1 MKLGA
6 TYPTQE
12 HEKAAE
18 AIVDFFVSNYKID
31 AVLLVNS
38 CARGKAT
45 RDSCLD
51 IIMLTKPD
59 EGRSQ
64 LSALEAGWEGLE
76 KSNPVIQ
83 ALYKVGKY
91 SVVHPDF
98 IHGVFIPHEQEE
110 AAGPDDFEV
119 EIGNFL
125 AYSVPLWQG
134 SDYFSQLKRQWLP
147 YYNEELRRQRLDR
160 VRWYCLNNLHHI
172 PLYIERGLYFQSFD
186 RLYNAYS
193 EFLQA
198 LFIARRT
205 YPIAYNKWI
214 REQVEEI
221 LGLPG
226 LYAQL
231 SHLFEIKQF
240 ESSEIADKA
249 KEVELLLE
257 KYAPSPSEGKDIR
270 SNF

>member
-1 MKLGA
+1 MIFKA
-6 TYPTQE
+6 AYPTPE
-12 HEKAAE
+12 HQKAAQ
-18 AIVDFFVSNYKID
+18 AITEHFVSQYKID

-51 IIMLTKPD
+51 IVMLAKQD
-59 EGRSQ
+59 ETRSS
-64 LSALEAGWEGLE
+64 LKELESGWEEFE
-76 KSNPVIQ
+76 KSSEAIQ
-83 ALYKVGKY
+83 DLYKVGRY

-98 IHGVFIPHEQEE
+98 IHGAFDPREQDE

-119 EIGNFL
+119 QVGNFL

-134 SDYFSQLKRQWLP
+134 SGFLNALKDEWLP
-147 YYNEELRRQRLDR
+147 YYNEELRRKRLER

-172 PLYIERGLYFQSFD
+172 PLYLERGLYFQSFD
-186 RLYNAYS
+186 RLYNAYL

-214 REQVEEI
+214 HEQIVEI
-221 LGLPG
+221 LGLPE
-226 LYAQL
+226 LYEQL
-231 SHLFEIKQF
+231 THLFEIKQF
-240 ESSEIADKA
+240 ESHEIADKA
-249 KEVELLLE
+249 KEVEELLNT
-257 KYAPSPSEGKDIR
+257 YARFP
-270 SNF
+270 NA

>member
-1 MKLGA
+1 MNIQV
-6 TYPTQE
+6 TYPTPE
-12 HEKAAE
+12 HQAAAN

-51 IIMLTKPD
+51 IVVLANPD
-59 EGRSQ
+59 GSRSP
-64 LSALEAGWEGLE
+64 LSALEEGWQEFE
-76 KSNPVIQ
+76 KSDQTVH
-83 ALYKVGKY
+83 ALYKAGRY

-98 IHGVFIPHEQEE
+98 ISGVFLPEEQDE
-110 AAGPDDFEV
+110 AAGPDGFELGV
-119 EIGNFL
+119 GNFL

-134 SDYFSQLKRQWLP
+134 SEYLAGLKQEWLP
-147 YYNEELRRQRLDR
+147 YYNEALRQQRLER
-160 VRWYCLNNLHHI
+160 VRWFCLNNLRHI

-186 RLYNAYS
+186 RLYNAYQ

-214 REQVEEI
+214 HEQLVEI
-221 LGLPG
+221 LGLPE
-226 LYAQL
+226 LYEQL
-231 SHLFEIKQF
+231 THLFEIKQF
-240 ESSEIADKA
+240 ESHEIAAKA
-249 KEVELLLE
+249 KEVEELLE
-257 KYAPSPSEGKDIR
+257 RYAPSP
-270 SNF
+270 NAA